1 MTKIRLILLLLLLG
15 AVRCGAF
22 PAAIQASS
30 AGLEPALPVPSLPV
44 TPNATAKP
52 ATGAAPQTVVI
63 NSGPSMDQLKQE
75 TPGLFQSVL
84 GSFLGALDQG
94 LTAVLNTAA
103 SFNFLTRTPPELS
116 YAHPDILRLWAAVRA
131 VTNAALALIALVGGY
146 NVILHRRLGTEYA
159 GTMEFLPRLAV
170 GALLANT
177 SMWWASAAIDA
188 NNALCAAIGAA
199 GFPGWGRLAGMATIG
214 GVAAL
219 WTPARLL
226 LVLALLLYLVM
237 CLLLVIQ
244 MLMRLAL
251 VDVLL
256 VLAPLG
262 LLCWILP
269 QTQRWARLWS
279 TTFVGVVFTQ
289 FIQVVAM
296 LVAGNLL
303 TAVGAGAGPAG
314 TALGPFMGLA
324 ALVLILK
331 LPGLV
336 GHQLSDG
343 WGTLR
348 GVLVGQV
355 VRGVAPGAGA
365 VARATSGRTGAP
377 TGSGGGSGR
386 PGGA

>member
-1 MTKIRLILLLLLLG
+1 MTKKRCVLPLLFLVAIL
-15 AVRCGAF
+15 CGIV
-22 PAAIQASS
+22 PPIVHASS
-30 AGLEPALPVPSLPV
+30 AGPETGLPVPALPV

-52 ATGAAPQTVVI
+52 ATGSAPPKVVI
-63 NSGPSMDQLKQE
+63 NSGPSIEQLKQE
-75 TPGLFQSVL
+75 TPALFQSVL
-84 GSFLGALDQG
+84 GGFLGALDQG
-94 LTAVLNTAA
+94 LTDVLDTAQG
-103 SFNFLTRTPPELS
+103 FNFLTQTPPGLS
-116 YAHPDILRLWAAVRA
+116 YAHPDIRRLWEAVRA

-146 NVILHRRLGTEYA
+146 NVMLHRRLGTEYA
-159 GTMEFLPRLAV
+159 GTMECLPRLAV

-177 SMWWASAAIDA
+177 SMWWASATIDA

-199 GFPGWGRLAGMATIG
+199 GFPGWGRLAGMAAMG

-226 LVLALLLYLVM
+226 LVLALLFYLVM

-289 FIQVVAM
+289 FVQVVAT

-303 TAVGAGAGPAG
+303 TAVGAGAGLAG
-314 TALGPFMGLA
+314 IALGPFMGLA
-324 ALVLILK
+324 ALVLVLK
-331 LPGLV
+331 LPALV

-355 VRGVAPGAGA
+355 VRGVAPGASA
-365 VARATSGRTGAP
+365 VARVAGGRTGTTAAR
-377 TGSGGGSGR
+377 SGGASR
-386 PGGA
+386 GGP